1 MESIT
6 AVLLDIE
13 GTTTPIDFVYNIL
26 FPYAR
31 EHMRPYLAEHLA
43 SIDVQSAVRD
53 LLREN
58 AEDAR
63 QGFDSPRLAEDAEI
77 ASLDDLVAYL
87 HWLMD
92 QDRKSTPLKTLQ
104 GKIWEDGYR
113 KGILRSQ
120 IFEDVPQA
128 LRRWHEQGK
137 EIHIYSS
144 GSVLA
149 QKLLFAYSE
158 AGDLTA
164 LIDGYFDTNIGAKTN
179 ADSYRRITTALEREP
194 AEIMFLSDRITE
206 LDAAADA
213 GLAAVLCV
221 RPGNDPQITP
231 VTHRV
236 IHTFDQTL

>member
-77 ASLDDLVAYL
+77 ASLDDLVGYL

>member
-1 MESIT
+1 
-6 AVLLDIE
+6 
-13 GTTTPIDFVYNIL
+13 
-26 FPYAR
+26 
-31 EHMRPYLAEHLA
+31 
-43 SIDVQSAVRD
+43 
-53 LLREN
+53 
-58 AEDAR
+58 
-63 QGFDSPRLAEDAEI
+63 
-77 ASLDDLVAYL
+77 
-87 HWLMD
+87 MD